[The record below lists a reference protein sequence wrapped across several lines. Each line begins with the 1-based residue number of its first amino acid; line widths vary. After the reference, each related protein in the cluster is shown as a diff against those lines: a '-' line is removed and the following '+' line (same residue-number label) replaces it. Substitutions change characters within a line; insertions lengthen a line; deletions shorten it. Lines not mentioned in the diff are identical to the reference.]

1 MRALIK
7 VGKAAGDEK
16 EGESSKLVNEKQWT
30 VQASREFSFEPLNA
44 AEVREKAQKR
54 AKITQALRLM
64 PRRRQTESQGTV
76 QAARSTCALIYSFC

>member
-1 MRALIK
+1 MRALIM

-16 EGESSKLVNEKQWT
+16 EGESSKLVNEKQWA
-30 VQASREFSFEPLNA
+30 VQAWREFSFEPLNA

-64 PRRRQTESQGTV
+64 PRRRQTPKV
-76 QAARSTCALIYSFC
+76 QCKRHVHVL